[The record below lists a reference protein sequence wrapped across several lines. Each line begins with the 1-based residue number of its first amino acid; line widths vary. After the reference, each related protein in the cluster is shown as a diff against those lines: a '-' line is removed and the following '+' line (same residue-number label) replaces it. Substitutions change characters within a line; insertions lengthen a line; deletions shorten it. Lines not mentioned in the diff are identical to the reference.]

1 VKFASY
7 LTRRAC
13 SRQDDKSLRC
23 HVANFVLKN
32 HSGSLV
38 FTYDD
43 GQRIYFPTNTLPRKI
58 AKFGVEPITK
68 LCLFTFCKLWMLWF
82 SSMAAVGT
90 MALVMVYIREERL
103 QMDSNS
109 SFSRIDAMLMYLL
122 GTMSGQGNFF
132 IT

>member
-1 VKFASY
+1 VKFASN
-7 LTRRAC
+7 LTRWAC
-13 SRQDDKSLRC
+13 PRQDDKSLRG
-23 HVANFVLKN
+23 HVADFVLKN

-38 FTYDD
+38 CTFCC
-43 GQRIYFPTNTLPRKI
+43 
-58 AKFGVEPITK
+58 TK
-68 LCLFTFCKLWMLWF
+68 LNLFTFAKLWMLWF

-132 IT
+132 KT